1 MASAFHCEEANG
13 AITPPRFTKLNYRG
27 LSRRRGPMTTLINIG
42 VVYAALSVS
51 LSIILVIG
59 GWRANGSPQ

>member
-1 MASAFHCEEANG
+1 
-13 AITPPRFTKLNYRG
+13 
-27 LSRRRGPMTTLINIG
+27 MTTLIYIG
-42 VVYAALSVS
+42 VVYAAFSVS

>member
-1 MASAFHCEEANG
+1 
-13 AITPPRFTKLNYRG
+13 
-27 LSRRRGPMTTLINIG
+27 MTTLINIAL
-42 VVYAALSVS
+42 VYAALSVS

>member
-1 MASAFHCEEANG
+1 
-13 AITPPRFTKLNYRG
+13 
-27 LSRRRGPMTTLINIG
+27 MTTLIHICA
-42 VVYAALSVS
+42 VYAVLSAS

>member
-1 MASAFHCEEANG
+1 
-13 AITPPRFTKLNYRG
+13 
-27 LSRRRGPMTTLINIG
+27 MTTIINIG

-51 LSIILVIG
+51 LSIIVVIG